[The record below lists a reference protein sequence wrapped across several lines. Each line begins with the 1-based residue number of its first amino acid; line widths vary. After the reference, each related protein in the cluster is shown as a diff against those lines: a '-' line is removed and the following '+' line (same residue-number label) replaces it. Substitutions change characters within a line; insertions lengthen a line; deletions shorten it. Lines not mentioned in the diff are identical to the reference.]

1 MWIFPIWSEPS
12 LRGVLITYT
21 NLGTSLGVFLVN
33 FLNTLMAWRMVG
45 LCCITVPLVTIVA
58 LFFIPETPH
67 WLLSKG
73 RVGQA
78 EKSLSWLRGWVPKHA
93 IADEFQALQRYS
105 ERAKSCSLC
114 IEQNLRCVHTPP
126 CLADKF
132 AEFKKKRTLKSFF
145 IVISLFV
152 ILQYSGM
159 FAMTPYLMQIFK
171 AYQSPLAPDKA
182 TAHFRDNHVHVFGAF
197 CGEAASLFN
206 RAVGRLHFIIFDFGL
221 WLHRVAHRIQL
232 FWQIK
237 WSSRFGGQHT
247 RLYSNIFSYSMEFL
261 FVLWHLHD
269 AMANAFGNIQFQ
281 VSWKWNTL
289 KPLIFFLQ
297 F

>member
-78 EKSLSWLRGWVPKHA
+78 EKSLSWLRGWVPKNA

-114 IEQNLRCVHTPP
+114 IEQNLRCVDTPP

-182 TAHFRDNHVHVFGAF
+182 TALLSFLNIFATITFMCLVRF
-197 CGEAASLFN
+197 
-206 RAVGRLHFIIFDFGL
+206 VGKR
-221 WLHRVAHRIQL
+221 
-232 FWQIK
+232 
-237 WSSRFGGQHT
+237 
-247 RLYSNIFSYSMEFL
+247 RLYLTVLSGVCISSFSISVYGYIVLPTGYNSFGKSNGVPDLEGSTLAYNPTFFLILWSFCSYCGIFMMPWQMLSEIFSF
-261 FVLWHLHD
+261 
-269 AMANAFGNIQFQ
+269 
-281 VSWKWNTL
+281 K
-289 KPLIFFLQ
+289 
-297 F
+297 